1 MEVMKRLAW
10 VLCPLEAVVFHSRLP
25 SVLALEHVKGLQ
37 VYGVET
43 SILSCP
49 APHLLRIWVWQS
61 SRSVHIRKPP
71 SATTDLPLF
80 AFPAPVHSP
89 EKSLLDSWM

>member
-10 VLCPLEAVVFHSRLP
+10 VLCPFEAVVFHSHLP
-25 SVLALEHVKGLQ
+25 SVLALERVKGLQ

-61 SRSVHIRKPP
+61 RSVHICKPP
-71 SATTDLPLF
+71 SATTDLPHLPSLPLF
-80 AFPAPVHSP
+80 THLKF
-89 EKSLLDSWM
+89 LLDSWM